1 MTRMNIIR
9 ETQIG
14 DKVRKVRFRCSVLVL
29 RRDSGKVMLKMELPG
44 KKKRGRRHKKKKINQ
59 QEAGFLK
66 KKKKK
71 KYFPLGDFNN
81 IIDNGRQMVYPII
94 CQV

>member
-44 KKKRGRRHKKKKINQ
+44 KEKRGRRHKKKKINQ
-59 QEAGFLK
+59 QEAGF
-66 KKKKK
+66 
-71 KYFPLGDFNN
+71 
-81 IIDNGRQMVYPII
+81 
-94 CQV
+94 